1 MSPKMTYVSCVRVPT
16 VRLEVLLTM
25 AMICPQCQGA
35 FSQRLQCPTCGVR
48 LEYHA
53 IPRAAA
59 AAGPERSR
67 AWQQTPWARIL
78 IGLLLAQG
86 LYYGLVHLCK
96 AGLLVVDDQAARG
109 VWVTLAGLLVLQGL
123 QALGLLVGGALAGAG
138 QRHALLYGGIV
149 GVWNGVIFIVL
160 QFHNAEL
167 FNPVA
172 LYGQPVLQ
180 TAFGAI
186 GGLAGSL
193 IWRPLPLLGMAPARD
208 AGPIVRQGKSRGFFA
223 GPIAWAR
230 VLAGAALA
238 VAGATWATV
247 ILDLV
252 VAAGEGHLSIDSHV
266 QAHLVTWEITALAM
280 FVGSALAGATTT
292 NGLKQGGCVGVATA
306 AMLVAFRLGSKHLL
320 LDDLALNAASALVIC
335 LVGGWFGSQLFPP
348 ISPYAQR
355 KRFGGAAV

>member
-1 MSPKMTYVSCVRVPT
+1 
-16 VRLEVLLTM
+16 M
-25 AMICPQCQGA
+25 AMICPQCQGS

-53 IPRAAA
+53 SRRAVT
-59 AAGPERSR
+59 AGGSERSGS
-67 AWQQTPWARIL
+67 WQQTPWARIL

-96 AGLLVVDDQAARG
+96 AGLLVVHDPAAMD

-138 QRHALLYGGIV
+138 QRRALLYGGIV
-149 GVWNGVIFIVL
+149 GLWNGVIYVIL
-160 QFHNAEL
+160 QLHNAEL

-180 TAFGAI
+180 TACGAL
-186 GGLAGSL
+186 GGLVGSL
-193 IWRPLPLLGMAPARD
+193 IWRPLALLGTAGGAACEAGPLLR
-208 AGPIVRQGKSRGFFA
+208 KSKPGRFFA

-247 ILDLV
+247 ILDIVL
-252 VAAGEGHLSIDSHV
+252 AASEGHLTIDSHV

-280 FVGSALAGATTT
+280 FVGSALAGASTA
-292 NGLKQGGCVGVATA
+292 NGLKQGLCVGVATA
-306 AMLVAFRLGSKHLL
+306 ILLVAFRLGGKHLQV
-320 LDDLALNAASALVIC
+320 DDVVLTAASALVIC
-335 LVGGWFGSQLFPP
+335 QVGGWFGSQLFPP
-348 ISPYAQR
+348 ILA
-355 KRFGGAAV
+355 GAGRRRLAPATV